1 MIATLCLSTA
11 STFFVKFLLL
21 NWIINIIHYLFKSPV
36 YSTDIY
42 LFIHS
47 CDPFTDDICI
57 SKYVMSNGKV
67 INK

>member
-1 MIATLCLSTA
+1 MIAKRCLGTA
-11 STFFVKFLLL
+11 STFSVKFSLL
-21 NWIINIIHYLFKSPV
+21 NWVINMIHCLFKNPV
-36 YSTDIY
+36 YSTYIY

-47 CDPFTDDICI
+47 CDPFIDDVFI